1 MSADKQVIVSQN
13 NTTVKVSTNAKSE
26 VRVES
31 PAVTIA
37 KLSVKGIQGDQG
49 PKGPGGGATGPT
61 GPQGIQGPQGA
72 TGPQGDVW
80 AATSSSSEDIATG
93 AVVINIGPGY
103 AYTTAQPVLI
113 AYDGSNYMEGI
124 VTSYNANTGVL
135 NANITNAVGSGTY
148 TDWDVNIAGAPGPAG
163 DDGAAGA
170 KGATGATGPAGL
182 TGERGPTGPQGFV
195 GSQGIAGPTGPT
207 GTTGLRGATGPTGP
221 TERLTD
227 PINIYLPDATG
238 ENIFG
243 KFKHND
249 TIEATNAEGYKS
261 ALDIIREALIKLG
274 ALGSATLTGNPSS
287 IGYSSSSTSTSVLL
301 TANCTNVNASVGSTL
316 SFVFESATASDIFTE
331 FDSVTGVSGDSATS
345 PVTVTFPAFP
355 DGEQRKFRCIVTE
368 SQTNEQKT
376 SEPVVYAPG
385 YSKPTIT
392 FTTDR
397 IDIASNNVG
406 ETNYGGEKDLNR
418 QLYNGRVQFKGTI
431 QRNTAGVALDSY
443 EIFDKDGN
451 TVVAHDAVDI
461 TALSS
466 YDLSAAAN
474 ATTNRHDLGYP
485 ELGDTARY
493 EIKIWD
499 EKYPRTSSSSTQAND
514 QDLSDG
520 GAYINFNRINV
531 RTVTSSTELDE
542 TDATGDWQ
550 NMYDGS
556 SAGHSGSYNV
566 PEIIVDDVATSSTDE
581 LDSPV
586 RIDSGVS
593 NGDFIYIFVPSY
605 YFNDGQSI
613 VGLAN
618 TNLILDGI
626 YSAYNTSNNSYSGSA
641 FTELVLSYNDTSNE
655 LFGSAGFLLYK
666 ENFPLQVQFG
676 TASNK
681 VNYHILRKKNPYG
694 GSTNA
699 NQFYRLRNSQ

>member
-1 MSADKQVIVSQN
+1 MSADKQVVVSQN
-13 NTTVKVSTNAKSE
+13 NTTVKVSTNSASQIK
-26 VRVES
+26 VES
-31 PAVTIA
+31 PAVTVA

-61 GPQGIQGPQGA
+61 GPQGIQGLTGP

-93 AVVINIGPGY
+93 SASVNIGPGY

-113 AYDGSNYMEGI
+113 AYDDSNYMEGI
-124 VTSYNANTGVL
+124 VTSYDKNTGVL
-135 NANITNAVGSGTY
+135 SVNITNAVGAGTY

-163 DDGAAGA
+163 DDGA
-170 KGATGATGPAGL
+170 KGATGPTGPTGPAGL
-182 TGERGPTGPQGFV
+182 AGERGPTGPQGLV
-195 GSQGIAGPTGPT
+195 GSQGVPGPTGPT
-207 GTTGLRGATGPTGP
+207 GSQGLRGQTGPTGP

-227 PINIYLPDATG
+227 PISVYLPDG
-238 ENIFG
+238 GDFG
-243 KFKHND
+243 KYSNGS

-261 ALDIIREALIKLG
+261 ALDIIREALVKLG
-274 ALGSATLTGNPSS
+274 ALGSATISGNPDF
-287 IGYSSSSTSTSVLL
+287 IGYNATGTSTNVVL
-301 TANCTNVNASVGSTL
+301 TCNCTNVNVSQGSTL
-316 SFVFESATASDIFTE
+316 SFVFSSATAALDYTV

-345 PVTVTFPAFP
+345 PVTITFPAFP
-355 DGEQRKFRCIVTE
+355 DGEERHFKCVVTE

-376 SEPVVYAPG
+376 SNTVSYTPT
-385 YSKPTIT
+385 YSKPSIT
-392 FTTDR
+392 LVTDR
-397 IDIASNNVG
+397 IDTAFNNVG
-406 ETNYGGEKDLNR
+406 ESNYGGEKDLNR
-418 QLYNGRVQFKGTI
+418 QLYNGRVQFEGTI

-466 YDLSAAAN
+466 YNLN
-474 ATTNRHDLGYP
+474 NTTNRHDLGYP

-499 EKYPRTSSSSTQAND
+499 QKFPRTSSSSTQANL

-520 GAYINFNRINV
+520 GSYINFNRINV

-550 NMYDGS
+550 DLYDGS
-556 SAGHSGSYNV
+556 SAGHEGSYNV
-566 PEIIVDDVATSSTDE
+566 PEIISDDLATSSTDE
-581 LDSPV
+581 LDCPV
-586 RIDSGVS
+586 KIDGGVS

-641 FTELVLSYNDTSNE
+641 FTELVLDYSDTSNE
-655 LFGSAGFLLYK
+655 LFGSAGFLIYK
-666 ENFPLQVQFG
+666 EDFPLQVQFG

-681 VNYHILRKKNPYG
+681 VDYHILRKKNPFG
-694 GSTNA
+694 GATFA
-699 NQFYRLRNSQ
+699 GQFYRLRNSQ